1 MYRFLKNFKPTSISH
16 FVNSDDSLPIFTYPW
31 GTFKKNESKTTKK
44 RESSRFCGPS
54 TDEFIKEEFN
64 RTIKLYD
71 KIRKEGYKPW
81 SNYNRHIG
89 GTFLIKKNG
98 LKKFIVLQGNH
109 RMAILSHLGYSESI
123 SIRNIKGYKFKIFE
137 KNLKDWP
144 LVKINECTEKHA
156 LEIFNLYFKEN
167 GSHIE
172 KMLYLNYL
180 TNLHLKLYNFLII
193 VFGFQNTQIKQLQKI
208 SKRLID
214 ASDLSHLVK

>member
-1 MYRFLKNFKPTSISH
+1 MYRFLKNFKPKSISH
-16 FVNSDDSLPIFTYPW
+16 FVNSDDPLPIFTYPW

-44 RESSRFCGPS
+44 REFSRFCGPS

-64 RTIKLYD
+64 RTIKLYN
-71 KIRKEGYKPW
+71 KICKEGYKPW

-137 KNLKDWP
+137 KNLKNWP

-167 GSHIE
+167 GSHIK
-172 KMLYLNYL
+172 KMLY
-180 TNLHLKLYNFLII
+180 
-193 VFGFQNTQIKQLQKI
+193 
-208 SKRLID
+208 S
-214 ASDLSHLVK
+214 